1 MVGYATK
8 IRPCVVIEKVALD
21 ICQDAPGRIDGH
33 RIIVEAKNVFNQE
46 GQGGRM
52 VTVGVSDN
60 HMANPSLLVDFERP
74 RDGSSINGHSVIDEK
89 GRHSTG
95 RIVATKTT
103 KDLEFHRSSIPCKR
117 DRLTR
122 NFNHRVGSFR
132 IGTFVTEGLMGKS
145 GKISRLGLL
154 MAGGGA
160 KIRRIVA
167 GADDRGGDLADL
179 LEGRV
184 PSAVLDAARMTEESA
199 VPQLLERVSLAGWRW
214 IGSETPDYPLSL
226 NHTAD
231 PPLGLFVKG
240 YLGGGPSVAIV
251 GSRRATPYGIQ
262 VSRLL
267 AENVGRAGG
276 TIISGMA
283 RGVDAAA
290 HEGALSAGGR
300 TWAVWGCGPDR
311 IYPPE
316 HAQLAEQIAETG
328 ALLTEYPPGSPPR
341 RHHFPERNRIIA
353 GLASIVVVVEAAARS
368 GALSTARQAL
378 DEGRDV
384 MAVPGSIFSE
394 VSVGPNGLL
403 RAGAQPVTCP
413 GDLLEALDLEAGSR
427 VNHDPEESF
436 LKLGEAVSVDQLA
449 ERMGQTVD
457 LVQARIVEM
466 EIQGLVE
473 RGPDGLI
480 RRRR

>member
-1 MVGYATK
+1 
-8 IRPCVVIEKVALD
+8 
-21 ICQDAPGRIDGH
+21 
-33 RIIVEAKNVFNQE
+33 
-46 GQGGRM
+46 
-52 VTVGVSDN
+52 
-60 HMANPSLLVDFERP
+60 
-74 RDGSSINGHSVIDEK
+74 
-89 GRHSTG
+89 
-95 RIVATKTT
+95 
-103 KDLEFHRSSIPCKR
+103 
-117 DRLTR
+117 
-122 NFNHRVGSFR
+122 
-132 IGTFVTEGLMGKS
+132 MGKC
-145 GKISRLGLL
+145 GMISRLGLL

-160 KIRRIVA
+160 KVRRIVA
-167 GADDRGGDLADL
+167 EAADPAEDLADVL
-179 LEGRV
+179 DGRV
-184 PSAVLDAARMTEESA
+184 PKAILDAARMTQESA
-199 VPQLLERVSLAGWRW
+199 VPQLLERVSRAGWRW
-214 IGSETPDYPLSL
+214 MSSEAPDYPGGL

-240 YLGGGPSVAIV
+240 LLGGGPSVAIV
-251 GSRRATPYGIQ
+251 GSRRATPYGVQ
-262 VSRLL
+262 ASRFL
-267 AENVGRAGG
+267 AESVGRAGG

-290 HEGALSAGGR
+290 HEGALSVGGT

-316 HAQLAEQIAETG
+316 HARLADQIAETG
-328 ALLTEYPPGSPPR
+328 ALLTEYLPGSPPR
-341 RHHFPERNRIIA
+341 RHHFPERNRIVA

-413 GDLLEALDLEAGSR
+413 KDLLDALGLEADSMP
-427 VNHDPEESF
+427 NIDPEVLF
-436 LKLGEAVSVDQLA
+436 LELGEAVSVDQLG
-449 ERMGQTVD
+449 ERMGQSVD
-457 LVQARIVEM
+457 LVQAKIVEM

>member
-1 MVGYATK
+1 MGSN
-8 IRPCVVIEKVALD
+8 
-21 ICQDAPGRIDGH
+21 RI
-33 RIIVEAKNVFNQE
+33 
-46 GQGGRM
+46 
-52 VTVGVSDN
+52 
-60 HMANPSLLVDFERP
+60 
-74 RDGSSINGHSVIDEK
+74 
-89 GRHSTG
+89 
-95 RIVATKTT
+95 
-103 KDLEFHRSSIPCKR
+103 
-117 DRLTR
+117 
-122 NFNHRVGSFR
+122 
-132 IGTFVTEGLMGKS
+132 
-145 GKISRLGLL
+145 ISRLGIL

-160 KIRRIVA
+160 KVRRIVA
-167 GADDRGGDLADL
+167 EADDPTRDLAEILDGRIPKAL
-179 LEGRV
+179 LH
-184 PSAVLDAARMTEESA
+184 AARTTEESA
-199 VPQLLERVSLAGWRW
+199 VPQLLERVSKAGWRW
-214 IGSETPDYPLSL
+214 ISPGAPDYPGSL

-240 YLGGGPSVAIV
+240 RLDVGPSVAIV

-262 VSRLL
+262 ASRFL
-267 AENVGRAGG
+267 AESVGRAGG
-276 TIISGMA
+276 TTISGMA

-290 HEGALSAGGR
+290 HEGALSVGGR

-316 HAQLAEQIAETG
+316 HARLADQIAETG

-341 RHHFPERNRIIA
+341 RHHFPERNRIVA
-353 GLASIVVVVEAAARS
+353 GLASVVVVVEAAARS

-413 GDLLEALDLEAGSR
+413 GDLLDALGLEVGNAP
-427 VNHDPEESF
+427 NLDPEVMF
-436 LKLGEAVSVDQLA
+436 LELGEAVTVDQLA
-449 ERMGQTVD
+449 ERMGRTVD
-457 LVQARIVEM
+457 LVQAEIVEM